1 MIASAIAAG
10 LCGLLAIISARGPDR
25 RGPSQRR
32 GRPAQGGRR
41 RDYPGTAPHGAA
53 TGYFDPD
60 RLGQAVDNL
69 VSNAIKYTPS
79 GGTVTVEVGASGNE
93 LLCKVTDTGVGM
105 TEEEL
110 DQAFTRFFRAATAH
124 SSTIPGAGLG
134 LAITRSIMENHRGQI
149 RLSSAQGHGT
159 TAALALPAAEADV
172 PFIVSA

>member
-124 SSTIPGAGLG
+124 SSTIPGAGLWPSPG
-134 LAITRSIMENHRGQI
+134 PSWR
-149 RLSSAQGHGT
+149 T
-159 TAALALPAAEADV
+159 TAARSGSPALKDTAPQRRW
-172 PFIVSA
+172 PCRQLRQMSRL